1 MSYISSLS
9 FYVLFLDY
17 FPFLSLSS
25 SLICFSCFY
34 HFLPLLP
41 PSSSLSLRPFSLFLP
56 LSPLQVSL
64 VIIPA
69 SMGPVTMLPE
79 RACKFACV
87 HALFCQRERERQRD
101 RETEREGGR
110 REYVTCKKEN
120 EKKEYQS
127 IVDCRFV

>member
-41 PSSSLSLRPFSLFLP
+41 FSSSSLSLRPFSLFVP

-87 HALFCQRERERQRD
+87 HALFCQRERGGGGRERER
-101 RETEREGGR
+101 EREGR
-110 REYVTCKKEN
+110 SKYVTCKREN
-120 EKKEYQS
+120 EKGIS
-127 IVDCRFV
+127 IYCRL